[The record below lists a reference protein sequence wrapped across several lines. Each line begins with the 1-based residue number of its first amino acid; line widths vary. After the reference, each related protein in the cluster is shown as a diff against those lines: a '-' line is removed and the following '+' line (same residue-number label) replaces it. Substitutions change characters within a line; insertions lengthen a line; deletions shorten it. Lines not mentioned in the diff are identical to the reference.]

1 MSEFNYLG
9 IGLAVVADMGL
20 GAFWYSPA
28 GFGKIWMREMGIEK
42 PEDLTGAN
50 KAYASSALSA
60 LVLAIF
66 FSYLFNIVNVQSTGH
81 AMGLA
86 LLVWLGAIVAA
97 VIPPYFWENRPKV
110 IAVIYCGY
118 KLVSILLMSAILTML

>member
-1 MSEFNYLG
+1 MSDINFLG

-28 GFGKIWMREMGIEK
+28 GFGKIWMKKMGIEK
-42 PEDLTGAN
+42 PEDLAGAN
-50 KAYASSALSA
+50 QAYASSAFSA

-66 FSYLFNIVNVQSTGH
+66 FSYLFNIVNVQSAGH
-81 AMGLA
+81 AMGVA
-86 LLVWLGAIVAA
+86 LLVWVGAIVAA

-110 IAVIYCGY
+110 IAAIYCGY
-118 KLVSILLMSAILTML
+118 KLVSVLLMAVILTSL